1 MTAQHEAH
9 TTTNHDEIR
18 RWAEARGGRPATVEG
33 TEERGEHAGV
43 LRIAFTDRGDELE
56 EISWDEFIDK
66 FEEEDLA
73 FLYQDR
79 TKDGKQSRF
88 FKLVERE

>member
-9 TTTNHDEIR
+9 KTTDHDEIR

-33 TEERGEHAGV
+33 TEQGGEHAGI
-43 LRIAFTDRGDELE
+43 LRIAFTDVGDKLD
-56 EISWDEFIDK
+56 EISWDEFFDK
-66 FEEEDLA
+66 FDEEDLA
-73 FLYQDR
+73 FLYQER
-79 TKDGKQSRF
+79 TKDGEQSRF